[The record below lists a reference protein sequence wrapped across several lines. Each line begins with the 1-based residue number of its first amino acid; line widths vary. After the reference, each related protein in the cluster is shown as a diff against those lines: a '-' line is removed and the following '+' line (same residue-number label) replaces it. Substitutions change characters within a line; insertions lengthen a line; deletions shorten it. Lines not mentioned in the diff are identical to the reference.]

1 MPANRKKSPKY
12 RDLTIDELLKKKGIE
27 TQSPQNINKRLTK
40 LSVFGNWCVRQGY
53 LPESPFK
60 DMKLS
65 VKKSNTERKPFTAK
79 ELRKILASETYLKWT
94 VGFKHRNNPSHK
106 EDRNTKLPIQPSGAK
121 NQMPYYWIF
130 LLGILSGMRTNEM
143 CQLRL
148 SDLRKEK
155 GTWFIHVEEDEDK
168 RVKTP
173 NSIRKVPLHPQLM
186 DLGFMQYVGNLKRK
200 KKDRVFWELTKSRNG
215 YSN

>member
-1 MPANRKKSPKY
+1 MGDVNISQITKKEVSEFITIQSKLPTNRKKSPKY
-12 RDLTIDELLKKKGIE
+12 RDLTIAELLKNKVID

-65 VKKSNTERKPFTAK
+65 VKKSNAERKPFTAK

-94 VGFKHRNNPSHK
+94 VDFKHRNNPSHK
-106 EDRNTKLPIQPSGAK
+106 EDRYNKLPIQPSGAK
-121 NQMPYYWIF
+121 NQMSYYWIF

-148 SDLRKEK
+148 SDLRKGK
-155 GTWFIHVEEDEDK
+155 GI
-168 RVKTP
+168 
-173 NSIRKVPLHPQLM
+173 
-186 DLGFMQYVGNLKRK
+186 
-200 KKDRVFWELTKSRNG
+200 
-215 YSN
+215 